1 KLQKIFVDLE
11 KKYQVLLQVKFF
23 THLLI

>member
-1 KLQKIFVDLE
+1 LQKIFVDLE

>member
-1 KLQKIFVDLE
+1 QKIFVDLE

-23 THLLI
+23 THLSI

>member
-1 KLQKIFVDLE
+1 KIFVDLE

-23 THLLI
+23 THLSI

>member
-1 KLQKIFVDLE
+1 KIFVDLE

>member
-1 KLQKIFVDLE
+1 LQKIFVDLE

-23 THLLI
+23 THLSI

>member
-1 KLQKIFVDLE
+1 QKIFVDLE

-23 THLLI
+23 THLFS

>member
-23 THLLI
+23 THLSI